1 MTTVK
6 KPINPSKHWCK
17 NFKANGNGRTPNAC
31 ERCGRVLSWHENSTG
46 ETVGKPSE
54 VS

>member
-1 MTTVK
+1 MLDGKQTQ

-31 ERCGRVLSWHENSTG
+31 ERCGRILSWHEGSKDG
-46 ETVGKPSE
+46 VKS
-54 VS
+54 